1 MAVSLSRKKERERE
15 RERDKFALHWSYRS
29 INTPFNASIE
39 SLTVESR
46 VTTSYKTFPGK
57 IYARLVEQR
66 SIYPLFKRDSPET
79 DLEIFFFLTRSSDF
93 FVPLLIDCEH
103 FETWRKI
110 ICSWKFDSLIKLL
123 TAILSNTMFLWKF
136 PENNEMKTVLFCT
149 FSVQKS
155 TKILFYPCL
164 SFSSFGERNESS
176 YLSTCPCGERRG
188 VGVRAVSY
196 GNGSTFQFA
205 LRNPLS
211 GIIGLPRE
219 EAWCTALVTF

>member
-79 DLEIFFFLTRSSDF
+79 DPEIFFFLTRSSDF

-123 TAILSNTMFLWKF
+123 TTILSNTMFLWKF
-136 PENNEMKTVLFCT
+136 PENNGMKTVLLHFLSRNQRR
-149 FSVQKS
+149 FFF
-155 TKILFYPCL
+155 ILAN
-164 SFSSFGERNESS
+164 FSSFEERNESS

>member
-15 RERDKFALHWSYRS
+15 RERQIRAPLILPLNQH
-29 INTPFNASIE
+29 PFNASIE

-79 DLEIFFFLTRSSDF
+79 DLEIFFFFLTRSSDF

-123 TAILSNTMFLWKF
+123 TAILSNTMFL
-136 PENNEMKTVLFCT
+136 
-149 FSVQKS
+149 
-155 TKILFYPCL
+155 
-164 SFSSFGERNESS
+164 
-176 YLSTCPCGERRG
+176 
-188 VGVRAVSY
+188 
-196 GNGSTFQFA
+196 
-205 LRNPLS
+205 
-211 GIIGLPRE
+211 
-219 EAWCTALVTF
+219 